1 MASQDNYVDLPES
14 GGGAGVSSL
23 NGETGNINIVAGTNI
38 TVTPSGQSITIA
50 STASGGISGTW
61 STTGNVVETNG
72 SNAAQD
78 SGKAATALNTG
89 STFVTRDANGNS
101 YFVNVNG
108 ASTATASSGQTI
120 AMNAGSAQIQKVTGT
135 NGGITFVLPD
145 AMTLINGNT
154 YQFNNNQSAAT
165 LVIQDHSTGVI
176 TTLPVGAF
184 VQVICTDNST
194 TAGVWDY
201 HFSLPSDLAVGT
213 SLGTSLPTAVLGITI
228 DGGGAVPTTGQKGF
242 IYVPYSCTINSV
254 TMLADQSGSAVVDI
268 WKVAYGSF
276 PPSVA
281 NTITA
286 SALPTLSSAQNSQ
299 DTTLTGWTKT
309 ISAGDV
315 LAFNVNSASTL
326 TRINLTLKVTKT

>member
-1 MASQDNYVDLPES
+1 MAPQDNYVDLPET

-23 NGETGNINIVAGTNI
+23 NGETGNINIVAGSNI

-72 SNAAQD
+72 VNAAQD
-78 SGKAATALNTG
+78 SGKAAAVGPTG
-89 STFVTRDANGNS
+89 STFALRDSDGNTVFNNS
-101 YFVNVNG
+101 VSSNNTTV
-108 ASTATASSGQTI
+108 SSGQTI
-120 AMNAGSAQIQKVTGT
+120 AISSASARLQKVTGT
-135 NGGITFVLPD
+135 QAVTFTMPD
-145 AMTLINGNT
+145 ATTLTQSGWQ
-154 YQFNNNQSAAT
+154 YEFNNNSSVAITINDHSNALIT
-165 LVIQDHSTGVI
+165 LVN
-176 TTLPVGAF
+176 PGAYADI
-184 VQVICTDNST
+184 ICTDNST
-194 TAGVWDY
+194 SAGTWDV
-201 HFSLPSDLAVGT
+201 HWLLPVSADWGT
-213 SLGTSLPTAVLGITI
+213 SIVVSIPTAALGITI